1 MADHGLIGNP
11 LGHSFSPQL
20 HRALGGYDYAL
31 WPLTEPQLEPFLI
44 KREFSAVNVTIPYKK
59 AVIPYCAALT
69 EEARQIGS
77 VNCLR
82 KEPDGTLLG
91 HNTDLYGLLYLARR
105 AGVQLKGKKVAI
117 LGSGGTSLTA
127 QAAARKEGA
136 REVLVVSRRGE
147 LTYERLLKEHRDTEV
162 LINTTPVGMFPH
174 EGAYAVDPSLF
185 PHLEGAL
192 DAVYN
197 PLRTAFIQKVEDMG
211 LPCSGGFPMLAAP
224 AWAAAR
230 FFTGADIPEEK
241 LEKALKELEL
251 SLTNLILCG
260 MPGSGK
266 SSLGALCAQ
275 QLGRTFVDL
284 DTEIEKAAG
293 CSIPE
298 IFQKEG
304 EEGFRR
310 RETEAL
316 RHFSR
321 EKGLVLA
328 TGGGTVLRE
337 ENQGLL
343 RQNGLCVWVRRPLE
357 NLPTEGRPLSQG
369 GLAKLQ
375 AMYQAR
381 EPLYRKVSQAI
392 LENTGTLQEGAEK
405 LREVFYET
413 AHHQRP

>member
-11 LGHSFSPQL
+11 LGRSFSPQL

-197 PLRTAFIQKVEDMG
+197 PLRTAFIQKVEGMG
-211 LPCSGGFPMLAAP
+211 LPCSGGLPMLAAQ

-230 FFTGADIPEEK
+230 FFTGEDIPEEK
-241 LEKALKELEL
+241 LEKALKELEF

-321 EKGLVLA
+321 EEGLVLA
-328 TGGGTVLRE
+328 TGGGTVLQE

-357 NLPTEGRPLSQG
+357 NLPTQGRPLSQG

-381 EPLYRKVSQAI
+381 EPLYRKVSRAI

>member
-1 MADHGLIGNP
+1 MADYGLIGNP

-197 PLRTAFIQKVEDMG
+197 PLHTAFIQKVEDMG
-211 LPCSGGFPMLAAP
+211 LPCSGGLPMLAAQ

-230 FFTGADIPEEK
+230 FFTGEDIPEEK

-251 SLTNLILCG
+251 SLANLILCG

-316 RHFSR
+316 RHFSW

>member
-1 MADHGLIGNP
+1 M
-11 LGHSFSPQL
+11 
-20 HRALGGYDYAL
+20 
-31 WPLTEPQLEPFLI
+31 
-44 KREFSAVNVTIPYKK
+44 
-59 AVIPYCAALT
+59 
-69 EEARQIGS
+69 
-77 VNCLR
+77 
-82 KEPDGTLLG
+82 
-91 HNTDLYGLLYLARR
+91 
-105 AGVQLKGKKVAI
+105 
-117 LGSGGTSLTA
+117 
-127 QAAARKEGA
+127 
-136 REVLVVSRRGE
+136 
-147 LTYERLLKEHRDTEV
+147 

-197 PLRTAFIQKVEDMG
+197 PLRTALIQKVEDMG
-211 LPCSGGFPMLAAP
+211 LPCSGGLPMLAAQ
-224 AWAAAR
+224 AWAAVR
-230 FFTGADIPEEK
+230 FFTGEEIPEEK
-241 LEKALKELEL
+241 LEKALSQLEL

-266 SSLGALCAQ
+266 STLGALCAGM
-275 QLGRTFVDL
+275 LGRTFVDL

-298 IFQKEG
+298 IFRKEG

-357 NLPTEGRPLSQG
+357 SLPTQGRPLSQG
-369 GLAKLQ
+369 GLEKLQ

-381 EPLYRKVSQAI
+381 EPLYRKVSRAI

>member
-1 MADHGLIGNP
+1 MADYGLIGNP

-31 WPLTEPQLEPFLI
+31 WPLTEPQLEPFLT

-69 EEARQIGS
+69 EEAQQIGS

-147 LTYERLLKEHRDTEV
+147 LTYERLVKEHRDTEV

-211 LPCSGGFPMLAAP
+211 LPCFGGLPMLAAQ

-230 FFTGADIPEEK
+230 FFTGEEIPEEK
-241 LEKALKELEL
+241 LEKALSQLEL

-284 DTEIEKAAG
+284 DAEIEKAAG

-316 RHFSR
+316 RQLNR

-357 NLPTEGRPLSQG
+357 SLPTQGRPLSQG
-369 GLAKLQ
+369 GLEKLQ

-381 EPLYRKVSQAI
+381 EPLYRKVSRAI

>member
-1 MADHGLIGNP
+1 MADYGLIGNP

-69 EEARQIGS
+69 EEAQQIGS

-91 HNTDLYGLLYLARR
+91 HNTDLYGLLYLTRR

-197 PLRTAFIQKVEDMG
+197 PLRTAFTQKVEDMG
-211 LPCSGGFPMLAAP
+211 LPCSGGLPMLAAQ

-230 FFTGADIPEEK
+230 FFTGEDIPEEK

-343 RQNGLCVWVRRPLE
+343 RQNGLRVWVRRPLE

>member
-1 MADHGLIGNP
+1 MLRCGLLGET
-11 LGHSFSPQL
+11 LGHSYSPMI
-20 HRALGGYDYAL
+20 HHELGEYDYRLFEVSKEDLDA
-31 WPLTEPQLEPFLI
+31 FLCSD
-44 KREFSAVNVTIPYKK
+44 RWDGLNVTIPYKK
-59 AVIPYCAALT
+59 AVVPYCAELS
-69 EEARQIGS
+69 EAAERLQS
-77 VNCLR
+77 VNTLVR
-82 KEPDGTLLG
+82 RPDGTLYG
-91 HNTDLYGLLYLARR
+91 DNTDLFGFLYMVRR
-105 AGVQLKGKKVAI
+105 SSIDPAGKKALV
-117 LGSGGTSLTA
+117 LGSGGASVTVKAALEQLGADVTVISRSGPDDYGHLDRHADA
-127 QAAARKEGA
+127 QIIA
-136 REVLVVSRRGE
+136 
-147 LTYERLLKEHRDTEV
+147 
-162 LINTTPVGMFPH
+162 NTTPVGMFPH

-230 FFTGADIPEEK
+230 FFTGEDIPEEK

-357 NLPTEGRPLSQG
+357 SLPTQGRPLSQG

>member
-69 EEARQIGS
+69 EEAQQIGS

-82 KEPDGTLLG
+82 QEPDGTLLG
-91 HNTDLYGLLYLARR
+91 HNTDLYGLLYLAGR

-174 EGAYAVDPSLF
+174 EGAYAVDPSPF

-211 LPCSGGFPMLAAP
+211 LPCSGGLPMLAAQ

-230 FFTGADIPEEK
+230 FFTEEDIPEEK

-251 SLTNLILCG
+251 SLANLILCG

-328 TGGGTVLRE
+328 TGGGTVLRA

-343 RQNGLCVWVRRPLE
+343 R
-357 NLPTEGRPLSQG
+357 
-369 GLAKLQ
+369 
-375 AMYQAR
+375 
-381 EPLYRKVSQAI
+381 
-392 LENTGTLQEGAEK
+392 
-405 LREVFYET
+405 
-413 AHHQRP
+413 

>member
-1 MADHGLIGNP
+1 M
-11 LGHSFSPQL
+11 
-20 HRALGGYDYAL
+20 
-31 WPLTEPQLEPFLI
+31 
-44 KREFSAVNVTIPYKK
+44 
-59 AVIPYCAALT
+59 
-69 EEARQIGS
+69 
-77 VNCLR
+77 
-82 KEPDGTLLG
+82 
-91 HNTDLYGLLYLARR
+91 
-105 AGVQLKGKKVAI
+105 
-117 LGSGGTSLTA
+117 
-127 QAAARKEGA
+127 
-136 REVLVVSRRGE
+136 
-147 LTYERLLKEHRDTEV
+147 
-162 LINTTPVGMFPH
+162 
-174 EGAYAVDPSLF
+174 
-185 PHLEGAL
+185 
-192 DAVYN
+192 YN

-211 LPCSGGFPMLAAP
+211 LPCSGGLPMLAAQ
-224 AWAAAR
+224 AWAAVR
-230 FFTGADIPEEK
+230 FFTGEEIPEEK
-241 LEKALKELEL
+241 LEKALSELEL

-284 DTEIEKAAG
+284 DTEIKKAAG

-316 RHFSR
+316 RQLNR

-357 NLPTEGRPLSQG
+357 SLPTEGRPLSQG